1 MANKKLSATI
11 AIGGTVARS
20 LTRGLTN
27 TKGQLAEVGG
37 EIGKT
42 TRRQRQLSDQIKTF
56 GRQGRNVDGLRRQ
69 YAELGTEI
77 DRLRRKQEGLQRLAS
92 ANVGGRFSTMTN
104 EVGRLARR
112 TALAGTAAAGAVFGV
127 ASSTASLGD
136 NIGKTADKLGM
147 GIEELQAYRYAA
159 ERSGVASN
167 TFDTATQRMVRRVS
181 EAARGTGPAKD
192 AIEELGL
199 SAQALASMTP
209 DEQLNH
215 FADALQN
222 VENQGDRVRLSMKL
236 FDTEGV
242 AMINMLRDGSEGLR
256 QYGDD
261 ARRTGYILSDQ
272 AVRDAESFQ
281 DTLLDTQLSLFGLKN
296 IIGAE
301 LMPVVGDM
309 MGKFTGWL
317 ADNRDQVGI
326 WAKAFAT
333 GLQNAV
339 PAILSMAEGLATVI
353 GKIGS
358 AASTT
363 ADLVGGFDNLGI
375 IIGTV
380 IAGKAIGSIVMFGT
394 AIFQAGGA
402 LLSLSGAMPLIA
414 GGVKA
419 IGAALMAN
427 PIGLIIGAIAG
438 AGYLIYRNW
447 EKIGPWF
454 GKLWQGVQ
462 EKVAW
467 AWDKVRSIVDWSPLG
482 LITRNWGAITDWFGG
497 LWGRVKRG
505 ASLGWKAL

>member
-1 MANKKLSATI
+1 MANKKLNATI

-112 TALAGTAAAGAVFGV
+112 TAMAGTAAAGAVFGV

-136 NIGKTADKLGM
+136 NVAKTADKLGM
-147 GIEELQAYRYAA
+147 GVEELQAYRYAA

-209 DEQLNH
+209 DEQLNQ

-242 AMINMLRDGSEGLR
+242 AMINMLRGGSEGLR
-256 QYGDD
+256 ELGGD
-261 ARRTGYILSDQ
+261 ARRTGYILSEK
-272 AVRDAESFQ
+272 AARDA
-281 DTLLDTQLSLFGLKN
+281 
-296 IIGAE
+296 
-301 LMPVVGDM
+301 
-309 MGKFTGWL
+309 
-317 ADNRDQVGI
+317 
-326 WAKAFAT
+326 AKA
-333 GLQNAV
+333 
-339 PAILSMAEGLATVI
+339 AEE
-353 GKIGS
+353 
-358 AASTT
+358 T
-363 ADLVGGFDNLGI
+363 AKGD
-375 IIGTV
+375 
-380 IAGKAIGSIVMFGT
+380 
-394 AIFQAGGA
+394 
-402 LLSLSGAMPLIA
+402 
-414 GGVKA
+414 
-419 IGAALMAN
+419 
-427 PIGLIIGAIAG
+427 
-438 AGYLIYRNW
+438 
-447 EKIGPWF
+447 
-454 GKLWQGVQ
+454 
-462 EKVAW
+462 
-467 AWDKVRSIVDWSPLG
+467 
-482 LITRNWGAITDWFGG
+482 TDG
-497 LWGRVKRG
+497 
-505 ASLGWKAL
+505 